1 MLFRSAI
8 VLGYEVVGRVGRA
21 VAPSH
26 MITRGFH
33 PTGTNGVFGVDGQF
47 DLTRA
52 RFADGTNV
60 PRIPPTRIGAGV
72 FWRNANFM
80 ARVSLLHA
88 FAQNR
93 IAANETPTAGYN
105 LLNAELR
112 YTRKVDPRT
121 HGVSSVEVALT
132 GTNLLDERIRNHV
145 SFRKNEVLAPGR
157 GARLSATVRF

>member
-1 MLFRSAI
+1 MLFRSAFSTCGAGTELDQ
-8 VLGYEVVGRVGRA
+8 VVYSQQDATFHGLELAGANDVGALG
-21 VAPSH
+21 
-26 MITRGFH
+26 
-33 PTGTNGVFGVDGQF
+33 NGVFGVDGQF

-60 PRIPPTRIGAGV
+60 PRIPPARIGAGV

-145 SFRKNEVLAPGR
+145 SFRKNEVQIGR
-157 GARLSATVRF
+157 AHV